1 MRCWER
7 NGCAV
12 HTELPFRFSVIYT
25 SKGYP
30 FPDTLYT
37 RAQALEI
44 MEYGLEHLSM
54 AQRSYTKND
63 YFNLIRYIIQIK

>member
-37 RAQALEI
+37 RSQALEI
-44 MEYGLEHLSM
+44 MEY
-54 AQRSYTKND
+54 
-63 YFNLIRYIIQIK
+63 